1 MAPPKLKPQFRKR
14 QLNLTLKPETLKIAK
29 AAAHGQGI
37 SLSELVE
44 RLLLLHASPTSWN
57 P

>member
-1 MAPPKLKPQFRKR
+1 MARPKLKPQFRKR
-14 QLNLTLKPETLKIAK
+14 QLNLTLKPETLKLAK

>member
-1 MAPPKLKPQFRKR
+1 MARPKLKPQFHKR

-44 RLLLLHASPTSWN
+44 RLLLLHAKPTTQK